1 MIGNASAPGVS
12 KMLCRLYL
20 FLYLILEN
28 GGGIIYIRCLPRDKI
43 SGVVS
48 GLVQADSESSHHVQG
63 KINIL

>member
-1 MIGNASAPGVS
+1 MQIVPFFVLDFG
-12 KMLCRLYL
+12 KW
-20 FLYLILEN
+20 
-28 GGGIIYIRCLPRDKI
+28 GGIIYIRCLPRDKI